1 MRGSFPWAH
10 SVFSFTTT
18 CISAKPYF
26 MATWKTPEALSFSP
40 SLAGE
45 SLPVHPPECWGCGVK
60 EGLWQ
65 QGLGHGS
72 ERTAWGG
79 EGKELWK
86 LSAAQSC
93 GDVCT
98 QRCQCH
104 HGTFSW
110 GAPSHPQHFTTGKIF
125 FKLWFSSKSSFPEH
139 QTPQTILFFL
149 SYTHKYCRKKNV
161 QQHCVTFCKTSTES
175 GWRKKMEWL
184 TKPPPLPALYR
195 SQLGCP

>member
-1 MRGSFPWAH
+1 MSICPKLTPPPFPSAFPSCVGLSPELIQCFPLLLH
-10 SVFSFTTT
+10 VSQLNL
-18 CISAKPYF
+18 ISCNVKG
-26 MATWKTPEALSFSP
+26 TPEALPFSP

-45 SLPVHPPECWGCGVK
+45 SLPGHPPECWGCGVK
-60 EGLWQ
+60 DGLWQ

-86 LSAAQSC
+86 LSTAQRC

-110 GAPSHPQHFTTGKIF
+110 GAPVTLSTSLLEKSF
-125 FKLWFSSKSSFPEH
+125 FKLRFSSKSSFPEH
-139 QTPQTILFFL
+139 QTPQTTGFF
-149 SYTHKYCRKKNV
+149 
-161 QQHCVTFCKTSTES
+161 
-175 GWRKKMEWL
+175 
-184 TKPPPLPALYR
+184 
-195 SQLGCP
+195 